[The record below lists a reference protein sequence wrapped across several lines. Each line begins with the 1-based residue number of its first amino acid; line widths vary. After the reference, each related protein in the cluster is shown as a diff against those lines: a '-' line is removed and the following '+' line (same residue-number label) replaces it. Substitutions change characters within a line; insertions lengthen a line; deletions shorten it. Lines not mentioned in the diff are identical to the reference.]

1 MPSSSTPS
9 TRTFMTESSKP
20 EPDKTPKQ
28 SKNHR
33 FVSKR
38 GLPWLLVGILLLVSV
53 FLYLQYRQAQDNT
66 TVAEQN
72 SKYQKQLS
80 QLILV
85 PGNETPTI
93 ATVKDASKL
102 SKQVFFKDAQN
113 GDKLFV
119 YSKSRKAILYRPS
132 SNMIINVQTV
142 NVTPNATSGSAGLN
156 SQ

>member
-28 SKNHR
+28 PKNHR

-93 ATVKDASKL
+93 ATIKDASKL

-119 YSKSRKAILYRPS
+119 YSKSHKAILYRPS